1 MLIFFYFV
9 EIIKEILM
17 NENEEFNLDPALCE
31 KFASYL
37 ESKEEDLLAAVCQ
50 LVSHQAAE
58 QDSPM

>member
-1 MLIFFYFV
+1 
-9 EIIKEILM
+9 M